1 MVLRGLMMGM
11 SIPPLDEQ
19 GADCSFADEF
29 DEFDSDDEKV
39 S

>member
-1 MVLRGLMMGM
+1 MVLRELMMGM

-19 GADCSFADEF
+19 GADCSFDDEF
-29 DEFDSDDEKV
+29 DEFDSDDDEV